1 MIYELATVRFNYKHV
16 TEVNVHAPLAL
27 LADGQRFKASFVTQY
42 CLKSTSIQTDKIKAL
57 YLKTALRENSAER
70 KNRKI
75 NKYIVVENL
84 FDLFNV
90 SIFLQVNSLS

>member
-1 MIYELATVRFNYKHV
+1 M
-16 TEVNVHAPLAL
+16 HAPLAL

-42 CLKSTSIQTDKIKAL
+42 SLKSTSIQTDKIKAL
-57 YLKTALRENSAER
+57 YLKTALRGQTER
-70 KNRKI
+70 KIRKI